1 MDDPLFLEFY
11 GVLLGDGWIGKYR
24 YKNKITNLIGI
35 SGNSRLDRE
44 FLLNWKEHIK
54 KLFQRNAFLKQ
65 KYDCNGIE
73 LNFCHKSLLDKLNKD
88 LGFPIGKKIDLEI
101 NKDIF
106 EMGFSKVKYIIRGI
120 FDTDGSFYLDKTP
133 VGKPYPCISI
143 TMKAPK
149 LIKQMYD
156 ILIGEGFRIV
166 YYKGKNER
174 KDTDKI
180 TLKGKKQLYKW
191 MDKIGSSNPKHLNKI
206 NALVA
211 QLG

>member
-1 MDDPLFLEFY
+1 
-11 GVLLGDGWIGKYR
+11 
-24 YKNKITNLIGI
+24 
-35 SGNSRLDRE
+35 
-44 FLLNWKEHIK
+44 
-54 KLFQRNAFLKQ
+54 
-65 KYDCNGIE
+65 
-73 LNFCHKSLLDKLNKD
+73 
-88 LGFPIGKKIDLEI
+88 
-101 NKDIF
+101 
-106 EMGFSKVKYIIRGI
+106 
-120 FDTDGSFYLDKTP
+120 
-133 VGKPYPCISI
+133 
-143 TMKAPK
+143 
-149 LIKQMYD
+149 MYD